1 MPVVRV
7 LAREWTIQVKNSSSV
22 FVDVG
27 GINTFTFG
35 GGKTDADT
43 TGFDSEGWA
52 EHLVVQRGRTLTIGG
67 FFLEDS
73 VGARDPGQAVIDGL
87 ASKIGAEAI
96 GDFKLTTPGGKVWEF
111 SGSVEPADVGG
122 GTNDVTSWGATITVT
137 GQVSK
142 S

>member
-43 TGFDSEGWA
+43 TGFDSEGWG
-52 EHLVVQRGRTLTIGG
+52 EHLVAQRGRTLTIGG
-67 FFLEDS
+67 FFLEDET
-73 VGARDPGQAVIDGL
+73 GTRDPGQAVIDEL
-87 ASKIGAEAI
+87 ANKIGAEAI